1 MIPLICPTDWWQFGA
16 TMFTGLAMAG
26 VTWYW
31 GCKSYRNER
40 KAKFQG
46 LQSAL
51 DEIGIRSNLM
61 GLVTVSE
68 LEANVSE
75 HGGLR
80 DLASFSTYG
89 YEMMNH
95 LAKAHDDVAI
105 YFSKKHPINFDAYYQ
120 LSMELLNL
128 QPELMYIVSRLQPS
142 YIQSLPM
149 DAQQELAENI
159 KIRIMLLKEELHPNE
174 KYGDIEKMD
183 ITRLLQ
189 LLYHLLR
196 IKYIYSTPKDQYVEQ
211 PAWLYLKEVLSTI
224 GCYQTTIQKIDTF
237 LVSRQKLF
245 DNNQV
250 QQMIDQQIKK

>member
-1 MIPLICPTDWWQFGA
+1 MTLLFCPTDWWQFGA

-40 KAKFQG
+40 RAKFQG

-51 DEIGIRSNLM
+51 DEIGIRSNMM

-95 LAKAHDDVAI
+95 LAKAHDDVDI
-105 YFSKKHPINFDAYYQ
+105 YLSKKHPINFYAYHQ

-128 QPELMYIVSRLQPS
+128 QPELMYVVNRLQPS

-174 KYGDIEKMD
+174 KYGDINKMD

-237 LVSRQKLF
+237 LASRQKLF
-245 DNNQV
+245 DKNQV
-250 QQMIDQQIKK
+250 QKMIDQQIKK

>member
-1 MIPLICPTDWWQFGA
+1 MTTMFCPTDWWQFGA

-31 GCKSYRNER
+31 GCKTYRNER
-40 KAKFQG
+40 RAKFQG

-51 DEIGIRSNLM
+51 DEIGIRSNMM

-95 LAKAHDDVAI
+95 LAKAHDDVDI
-105 YFSKKHPINFDAYYQ
+105 YLSKKHPINFYAYHQ

-128 QPELMYIVSRLQPS
+128 QPELMYVVSRLQPS

-196 IKYIYSTPKDQYVEQ
+196 FKYFYSTPKDQYVEQ

-237 LVSRQKLF
+237 LASRQKLF

-250 QQMIDQQIKK
+250 QKMIEQQIKK

>member
-1 MIPLICPTDWWQFGA
+1 MILLCLTTDWWQVIA
-16 TMFTGLAMAG
+16 TFSTGIIMAII
-26 VTWYW
+26 TLHWNR
-31 GCKSYRNER
+31 KTYRNER
-40 KAKFQG
+40 RAKFQG

-51 DEIGIRSNLM
+51 DEIGIRSNMM

-89 YEMMNH
+89 YEMMNN
-95 LAKAHDDVAI
+95 LAKAHDNVAI
-105 YFSKKHPINFDAYYQ
+105 YLSKKHPINFDAYYQ

-142 YIQSLPM
+142 YIQSMPM
-149 DAQQELAENI
+149 NAQQELAENI

-174 KYGDIEKMD
+174 KYGNIEKMH
-183 ITRLLQ
+183 ITHLLQ

-224 GCYQTTIQKIDTF
+224 GCYQTTIQKINTF
-237 LVSRQKLF
+237 LASRQKLF

-250 QQMIDQQIKK
+250 QKMIDQQIKK

>member
-1 MIPLICPTDWWQFGA
+1 MILLCLTTDWWQVIA
-16 TMFTGLAMAG
+16 TFSTGIIMAII
-26 VTWYW
+26 TLHWNRKTYL
-31 GCKSYRNER
+31 NER

-51 DEIGIRSNLM
+51 DEIGIRSNMM

-95 LAKAHDDVAI
+95 LAKVHDDVAI
-105 YFSKKHPINFDAYYQ
+105 YLSKKHPINFDAYYQ

-128 QPELMYIVSRLQPS
+128 QPELMYIISRLHPS

-149 DAQQELAENI
+149 GAQQELAENI

-196 IKYIYSTPKDQYVEQ
+196 IKYFYSTPKDQYVEQ

-237 LVSRQKLF
+237 LASRQKLF

-250 QQMIDQQIKK
+250 QKMIDQQIKK

>member
-1 MIPLICPTDWWQFGA
+1 MILLCLTADWWQVIA
-16 TMFTGLAMAG
+16 TFSTGIIMAII
-26 VTWYW
+26 TLHWNR
-31 GCKSYRNER
+31 KTYRNER
-40 KAKFQG
+40 RAKFQG

-51 DEIGIRSNLM
+51 DEIGIRSNMM

-105 YFSKKHPINFDAYYQ
+105 YLSKKHPINFDAYYQ

-149 DAQQELAENI
+149 GAQQELAENI

-196 IKYIYSTPKDQYVEQ
+196 IKYIYSIPKDQYVEQ

-224 GCYQTTIQKIDTF
+224 GCYQTTIHKIDTF
-237 LVSRQKLF
+237 LASRQKLF

-250 QQMIDQQIKK
+250 QKIIQQQIKK